1 MKERLCNLFD
11 ECGSPEAPLCPLQ
24 PNTVKNGIW
33 YPDEPIC
40 QAEIFQD
47 LPWIKKQRQIAELR
61 LTQKDGFFTARMLKE
76 IHMVTRN
83 LKGADPDDIKAEV
96 KWLKELYEKRA
107 SASEKRQK
115 RRATAKSKPVI
126 KKRKKSKTPTLFKL

>member
-24 PNTVKNGIW
+24 VRTTKNGIW

-61 LTQKDGFFTARMLKE
+61 LTQEDGFFTVRMLE
-76 IHMVTRN
+76 TIHTVTRN
-83 LKGADPDDIKAEV
+83 VKGADPDDIKGEM
-96 KWLKELYEKRA
+96 KWLQQLSDKRA
-107 SASEKRQK
+107 TASEKRQERNTPVK
-115 RRATAKSKPVI
+115 KKPGSMKI
-126 KKRKKSKTPTLFKL
+126 KKVKTATLFKL